1 MLPPRRKAP
10 NISTKPQ
17 PLRLTFEERLIM
29 ERIDKIRMEF
39 ELKKQSILK
48 KLKQNRK

>member
-17 PLRLTFEERLIM
+17 PLRLTFEERLII
-29 ERIDKIRMEF
+29 ERITSCPS
-39 ELKKQSILK
+39 KKYGFNVIEYWSS
-48 KLKQNRK
+48 